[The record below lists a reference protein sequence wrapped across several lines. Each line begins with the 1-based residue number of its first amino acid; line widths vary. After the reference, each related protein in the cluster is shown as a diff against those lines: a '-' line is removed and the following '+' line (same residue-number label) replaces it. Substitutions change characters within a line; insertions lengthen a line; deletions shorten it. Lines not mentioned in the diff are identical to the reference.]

1 LVARGRRALA
11 EKRYD
16 DAVEDANAALRI
28 IPDFIAARTLK
39 SDAEKARRDAESA
52 AERRVRE
59 ERERELAKLLADAR
73 RAVDNGRYA
82 EARNLAS
89 RAREIDPESG
99 EAWAVEGDAWYL
111 ADPGSTDNRRRARDA
126 YESALRRNPEDWNSH
141 YRLGQIA
148 VSEGDLGEAIDSF
161 QRAASLNTGMADIWY
176 ELGKAQFR
184 DRRYGDAV
192 DSFEKVNGIR
202 DDYPNN
208 WFNLGLSYSRAG
220 KISDSARSFARSI
233 KVQPDHAASHY
244 EMGKIHLA
252 TENWSAAADSFTM
265 AANLAPGK
273 PQYWR
278 SLGAAYYGNGSY
290 SEARAVYG
298 KALDL
303 ESTHGNTLY
312 NLALIALKLDDVD
325 DALTK
330 AAGAVR

>member
-1 LVARGRRALA
+1 
-11 EKRYD
+11 
-16 DAVEDANAALRI
+16 
-28 IPDFIAARTLK
+28 
-39 SDAEKARRDAESA
+39 
-52 AERRVRE
+52 
-59 ERERELAKLLADAR
+59 
-73 RAVDNGRYA
+73 
-82 EARNLAS
+82 
-89 RAREIDPESG
+89 
-99 EAWAVEGDAWYL
+99 
-111 ADPGSTDNRRRARDA
+111 
-126 YESALRRNPEDWNSH
+126 
-141 YRLGQIA
+141 
-148 VSEGDLGEAIDSF
+148 
-161 QRAASLNTGMADIWY
+161 M
-176 ELGKAQFR
+176 
-184 DRRYGDAV
+184 
-192 DSFEKVNGIR
+192 NGIR

-330 AAGAVR
+330 AAGAVRSDGSNAAFLYTLGQAAEKAGLDDQAVTSYRQAASMDPSYSKPRINLGVIYDNRGDYDRALEYLLQALRIEPNSLTVWNNLGKAYLHKGDYSNSLSFFEKAASAAPNDAELQMNLALALTETGEGDRAVTAYGKVINLDPARGEAYDRLARLQFSSGNLAGAKTTIASLEKAVPGYSGLAELKVLVQ